1 MHAQEQQS
9 RPYPLITFNNAHFT
23 GLGIFS
29 RLDRVLISLNGASV
43 CVSLSPPHTHSHTG
57 VRSSGVE
64 MGELSLFSLI
74 PLPKSKS
81 QIFTGEIWKWKNQ
94 SLDSWGILSWLH
106 ELCHAYDYSRSL
118 DRKSV
123 LLFSFKIR
131 GEKKNDKTN
140 SPCLHV
146 HIRCFQAWG
155 LCGPFLE
162 DTHKGHALDIKLVL
176 QGLRTTKRITK
187 KTQYVSNMPRCQDLL

>member
-9 RPYPLITFNNAHFT
+9 RPYPLITFNDAHFT

-43 CVSLSPPHTHSHTG
+43 C
-57 VRSSGVE
+57 
-64 MGELSLFSLI
+64 LSLTPTHKFTYRCEKLWSRDGRAVAVQFDSTAQVEITNFHWWNL
-74 PLPKSKS
+74 KVEESKS
-81 QIFTGEIWKWKNQ
+81 GTWEVSYLDCTSSVMLMIIHALLIG
-94 SLDSWGILSWLH
+94 SLYFCSH
-106 ELCHAYDYSRSL
+106 SRWEER
-118 DRKSV
+118 RKT
-123 LLFSFKIR
+123 I
-131 GEKKNDKTN
+131 N

-162 DTHKGHALDIKLVL
+162 ETHKGHALDIKLVL
-176 QGLRTTKRITK
+176 QGLRTTKRV
-187 KTQYVSNMPRCQDLL
+187 TQKHSTFPIYRVAKIGYK